1 MGIAKEPLFHRIYRW
16 DRANA
21 QYDVEHLKRVEAV
34 ERALP
39 PGVWVTGSPYRGVGL
54 PDCVHQGQTTAIQ
67 VVERLKEP
75 AKERA
80 VNIAESERLWADA
93 KRLMPGG
100 VNSPVRAFGAVGGT
114 PRFIERGEGA
124 YLYDVDGNRYLDYV
138 LSWGPLVLGHAHP
151 RVVEALESAVRR
163 GTSYGAPT
171 PLEVELAQVIID
183 QIPSIELLRL
193 VNSGTE
199 ATMSAIRLAR
209 AFTGR
214 DKIVKF
220 AGGYHGHADA
230 FLVQAGSGVSTFG
243 LPDSPGVTAAATSD
257 TLTCAFNDLAA
268 LEDLFGSFPGQIA
281 AVIAEP
287 LMANMGF
294 IMPRPGFLAGIQEL
308 CRKSGA
314 LFILDE
320 VITGFRLGLEGAQ
333 GALGIGARSDLPGQ
347 GDRRRASPGG
357 LRRQAGHHGDGG
369 PGRSRVPGGHALRQS
384 SRHHRRSGDHQ
395 DPARAR
401 HLRGHRDD
409 RPRIGGRHRQARGRR
424 GDPHPDR
431 AVRHH
436 LRVLLPQEAGAE
448 IADAASAKLH
458 ADTERYA
465 KFFHLMLEQGVYFAP
480 SQFEVA
486 FTSAAHGEGEVE
498 ATLRAME
505 TAFGR
510 LAAS

>member
-1 MGIAKEPLFHRIYRW
+1 M
-16 DRANA
+16 
-21 QYDVEHLKRVEAV
+21 
-34 ERALP
+34 
-39 PGVWVTGSPYRGVGL
+39 
-54 PDCVHQGQTTAIQ
+54 
-67 VVERLKEP
+67 
-75 AKERA
+75 
-80 VNIAESERLWADA
+80 NITESERLWADA
-93 KRLMPGG
+93 RRSIPGG

-124 YLYDVDGNRYLDYV
+124 YLYDVDGNRYVDYM

-151 RVVEALESAVRR
+151 QVVEALERAVRR

-171 PLEVELAQVIID
+171 PLEVEIAQVIIG
-183 QIPSIELLRL
+183 QMPSIDLLRL

-214 DKIVKF
+214 NKVVKF

-243 LPDSPGVTAAATSD
+243 LPDSPGVPAAATSD
-257 TLTCAFNDLAA
+257 TLTAAFNDLGA

-320 VITGFRLGLEGAQ
+320 VITGFRLGTGGAQ
-333 GALGIGARSDLPGQ
+333 GVWGLEPDLTCLGKVIGGGLPLGAYGGKRAIMEMVAPAGPVYQAGTLSGNPLATTAGLATLKALLEPGAFAAIEGTTRKLAAGIGELADASGIPLQIGQ
-347 GDRRRASPGG
+347 
-357 LRRQAGHHGDGG
+357 
-369 PGRSRVPGGHALRQS
+369 
-384 SRHHRRSGDHQ
+384 SGTIFGFYFLKDS
-395 DPARAR
+395 
-401 HLRGHRDD
+401 
-409 RPRIGGRHRQARGRR
+409 
-424 GDPHPDR
+424 
-431 AVRHH
+431 
-436 LRVLLPQEAGAE
+436 GAE
-448 IADAASAKLH
+448 IGDASSAKLY
-458 ADTERYA
+458 ADTERYSR
-465 KFFHLMLEQGVYFAP
+465 FFHLMLEQGVYFAP

-486 FTSAAHGEGEVE
+486 FASTAHGEGQVE
-498 ATLRAME
+498 ATLRAVEMS
-505 TAFGR
+505 FRR
-510 LAAS
+510 LADDSGAGG

>member
-1 MGIAKEPLFHRIYRW
+1 MNVA
-16 DRANA
+16 
-21 QYDVEHLKRVEAV
+21 
-34 ERALP
+34 
-39 PGVWVTGSPYRGVGL
+39 GSE
-54 PDCVHQGQTTAIQ
+54 Q
-67 VVERLKEP
+67 
-75 AKERA
+75 
-80 VNIAESERLWADA
+80 LWADA
-93 KRLMPGG
+93 RKLMPGG

-151 RVVEALESAVRR
+151 RVVEELERAVRQ

-171 PLEVELAQVIID
+171 RLEVELAQTITDVM
-183 QIPSIELLRL
+183 PSIELLRL

-214 DKIVKF
+214 DKIIKF

-243 LPDSPGVTAAATSD
+243 LPDSPGVTKAATSD
-257 TLTCAFNDLAA
+257 TLTCAFNDLGA

-281 AVIAEP
+281 AVITEP

-294 IMPRPGFLAGIQEL
+294 IMPRPEFLTGVQAL

-320 VITGFRLGLEGAQ
+320 VITGFRLAIEGAQ
-333 GALGIGARSDLPGQ
+333 GVWGLEPDLTCLGKVIGGGLPLGAY
-347 GDRRRASPGG
+347 GGRRAIMEMVAPAGPVY
-357 LRRQAGHHGDGG
+357 QAGTLSGNPLATTAGLATLRTLLE
-369 PGRSRVPGGHALRQS
+369 PGTFRLIETTAREVAAGVKRLADDAGVPIQ
-384 SRHHRRSGDHQ
+384 
-395 DPARAR
+395 
-401 HLRGHRDD
+401 
-409 RPRIGGRHRQARGRR
+409 IGQAGTIF
-424 GDPHPDR
+424 GFFF
-431 AVRHH
+431 
-436 LRVLLPQEAGAE
+436 LKEAGVQ
-448 IADAASAKLH
+448 IRDAASAKAH

-465 KFFHLMLEQGVYFAP
+465 KFFHLMLDRGFYFAP

-486 FTSAAHGEGEVE
+486 FASAAHTKSDVE
-498 ATLRAME
+498 ATLRAVE
-505 TAFGR
+505 AGLRR
-510 LAAS
+510 LADD

>member
-1 MGIAKEPLFHRIYRW
+1 M
-16 DRANA
+16 
-21 QYDVEHLKRVEAV
+21 
-34 ERALP
+34 
-39 PGVWVTGSPYRGVGL
+39 
-54 PDCVHQGQTTAIQ
+54 
-67 VVERLKEP
+67 
-75 AKERA
+75 
-80 VNIAESERLWADA
+80 NITESERLWADA
-93 KRLMPGG
+93 RRSIPGG

-124 YLYDVDGNRYLDYV
+124 YLYDVDGNRYVDYM

-151 RVVEALESAVRR
+151 QVVEALERAVRR

-171 PLEVELAQVIID
+171 PLEVEIAQVIIG
-183 QIPSIELLRL
+183 QMPSIDLLRL

-214 DKIVKF
+214 NKVVKF

-243 LPDSPGVTAAATSD
+243 LPDSPGVPAAATSD
-257 TLTCAFNDLAA
+257 TLTAAFNDLGA

-320 VITGFRLGLEGAQ
+320 VITGFRLGTGGAQ
-333 GALGIGARSDLPGQ
+333 GVWGLEPDLTCLGKVIGGGLPLGAYGGKRAIMEMVAPAGPVYQAGTLSGNPLATTAGLATLKALLEPGAFAAIEGTTRKLAAGIGELADASGIPLQIGQ
-347 GDRRRASPGG
+347 
-357 LRRQAGHHGDGG
+357 
-369 PGRSRVPGGHALRQS
+369 
-384 SRHHRRSGDHQ
+384 SGTIFGFYFLKDS
-395 DPARAR
+395 
-401 HLRGHRDD
+401 
-409 RPRIGGRHRQARGRR
+409 
-424 GDPHPDR
+424 
-431 AVRHH
+431 
-436 LRVLLPQEAGAE
+436 GAE
-448 IADAASAKLH
+448 IVDASSAKLY
-458 ADTERYA
+458 ADTERYSR
-465 KFFHLMLEQGVYFAP
+465 FFHLMLEQGVYFAP

-486 FTSAAHGEGEVE
+486 FASTAHGEGQVE
-498 ATLRAME
+498 ATLRAVEMS
-505 TAFGR
+505 FRR
-510 LAAS
+510 LADDSGAGG

>member
-1 MGIAKEPLFHRIYRW
+1 
-16 DRANA
+16 
-21 QYDVEHLKRVEAV
+21 
-34 ERALP
+34 
-39 PGVWVTGSPYRGVGL
+39 
-54 PDCVHQGQTTAIQ
+54 
-67 VVERLKEP
+67 
-75 AKERA
+75 
-80 VNIAESERLWADA
+80 VNIAESERLWAEA

-114 PRFIERGEGA
+114 PRFIERGAGA
-124 YLYDVDGNRYLDYV
+124 YLFDVDGNRYVDYV

-151 RVVEALESAVRR
+151 RVVEALERAVRR

-171 PLEVELAQVIID
+171 PLEVELAQVIVD
-183 QIPSIELLRL
+183 QMPSIESLRL

-220 AGGYHGHADA
+220 VGGYHGHADA

-257 TLTCAFNDLAA
+257 TLTCAFNDRGAMEA
-268 LEDLFGSFPGQIA
+268 LFDAFPGQIA
-281 AVIAEP
+281 AVISEP

-294 IMPRPGFLAGIQEL
+294 IMPEPGFLAGVQEL

-333 GALGIGARSDLPGQ
+333 GAWGLDPDLTCLGKVIGGGLPLGAYGGKRAIMEMVAPAGPVYQAGTLSGNPLATTAGLATIRALLKPGLFAAIENTARELAAGIGELANDAGIPIQIGQ
-347 GDRRRASPGG
+347 TGTIFGFYF
-357 LRRQAGHHGDGG
+357 LK
-369 PGRSRVPGGHALRQS
+369 
-384 SRHHRRSGDHQ
+384 
-395 DPARAR
+395 
-401 HLRGHRDD
+401 
-409 RPRIGGRHRQARGRR
+409 
-424 GDPHPDR
+424 
-431 AVRHH
+431 
-436 LRVLLPQEAGAE
+436 EAGAV
-448 IADAASAKLH
+448 IGDAASAKRH

-465 KFFHLMLEQGVYFAP
+465 KFFHLMLDQGFYLAP

-486 FTSAAHGEGEVE
+486 FTSSAHGGSEVE
-498 ATLRAME
+498 ATLQAVE
-505 TAFGR
+505 AAFRG
-510 LAAS
+510 LAGG